1 MRGDESMEENRSA
14 ENPGTEEKACWHWFL
29 GIPIS
34 YIGQRKLLKYFKT
47 PGKVMEASESQ
58 ITQII
63 GKTQTGVEYL
73 EDSRNK
79 DFRKAYLELA
89 KRGIRLTLRG
99 ETGYPAALL
108 PFPDAPLG
116 LYHIGELPGN
126 EICVGIVGARSCSRY
141 GLEMAAALGRA
152 LADAG
157 VAVVSGMARGID
169 GAGQWAALECGGSSF
184 AVLGSGV
191 DVCYPGENR
200 ALYERLKKEGGIIS
214 EFPPG
219 SAPHAWHFPVR
230 NRIISGLSKALVV
243 VEAREKS
250 GSLITAE
257 LALEQGKDI
266 YAVPGRVT
274 DALSRGCNEL
284 IRSGAGIVISPA
296 AFLEE
301 LDMFYSKKE
310 KKSKK
315 SSIRLAEKENLVYS
329 GLDLTPKS
337 AETISN
343 ETGLSMAEVMELL
356 VSLQL
361 KGLAVEDGIGY
372 YALAEGK
379 NSADDKRG

>member
-1 MRGDESMEENRSA
+1 MGRNSGTG
-14 ENPGTEEKACWHWFL
+14 NPGTEEKACWHWFL

-34 YIGQRKLLKYFKT
+34 YIGQRKLLKHFGS
-47 PGKVMEASESQ
+47 PEKVMEASEKQ

-63 GKTQTGVEYL
+63 GKTQQGVEYL
-73 EDSRNK
+73 ENSRNK
-79 DFRKAYLELA
+79 DWRKAYLELTE
-89 KRGIRLTLRG
+89 RGISLTIKE

-108 PFPDAPLG
+108 PLVDAPFG
-116 LYHIGELPGN
+116 LYHIGELPKD
-126 EICVGIVGARSCSRY
+126 EICVGIVGARNCSRY
-141 GLEMAAALGRA
+141 GLEMAAALGRE

-157 VAVVSGMARGID
+157 AAVVSGMARGVD
-169 GAGQWAALECGGSSF
+169 GAGQWAALGRGGRSF

-200 ALYERLKKEGGIIS
+200 ALYDRLKRQGGVIS

-230 NRIISGLSKALVV
+230 NRIISGLSRVLVV
-243 VEAREKS
+243 VEARERS

-274 DALSRGCNEL
+274 DALSRGCNGL

-296 AFLEE
+296 TFLEE
-301 LDMFYSKKE
+301 LDMFYSKGK

-315 SSIRLAEKENLVYS
+315 SAIRLAEKENMVYS
-329 GLDLTPKS
+329 CLDLTPKS
-337 AETISN
+337 AEAISN

-361 KGLAVEDGIGY
+361 KGLAIEDGIGY
-372 YALAEGK
+372 YALAGGI